1 MVGKSLE
8 QVRQG
13 KLLISPLCINLVKRK
28 AHILIFIAQQSKHL
42 EGLSAPPVSD
52 EKFVCVA
59 KIDHIQGQLGPPVSD
74 EKCVCVTRKMIT
86 SKVRCTHLN

>member
-42 EGLSAPPVSD
+42 EGLLAPPDS
-52 EKFVCVA
+52 EEEFVCVA
-59 KIDHIQGQLGPPVSD
+59 KNDHIQGQLG
-74 EKCVCVTRKMIT
+74 RQ
-86 SKVRCTHLN
+86 